1 MPCSNRETGKNKNME
16 QKLRESEARFESI
29 LVSAMDAIITID
41 EGHRIVLFNPAAER
55 MFGYAAAEAIG
66 QSIDLLLPQE
76 SRANH
81 GEHISRFG
89 AGAIANRQMR
99 SSTIVVGMRAGGEIF
114 PIEAAISQVK
124 TATQTLYTAIVR
136 DITERKRTQ
145 DALQQAV
152 DDVELFIYS
161 AAHDLRTP
169 LRGINGFSAILAS
182 DYADRLDATALGYLK
197 RIQAA
202 ASRMWVVMDELQ
214 ALAHAGSA
222 DLRRQAVDL
231 SAMVQALAAAY
242 KAADP
247 QRQVELAIAPGVVAN
262 ADPAWLHIALDN
274 LFGNAWKFT
283 ATREVAKIEFGL
295 TMAEGR
301 PAYFVRDNGV
311 GFDPAFSGKLFQ
323 QFQRLHTDKEYEGS
337 GVGLA
342 IVARVIRRHGGCTWA
357 EGAVGHGATFYFT
370 LG

>member
-1 MPCSNRETGKNKNME
+1 ME

-41 EGHRIVLFNPAAER
+41 ESHRIVLFNPAAER
-55 MFGYAAAEAIG
+55 MFGYSAAEAIG
-66 QSIDLLLPQE
+66 QSIDRLLPQE
-76 SRANH
+76 SRAKH
-81 GEHISRFG
+81 GEHINRFG
-89 AGAIANRQMR
+89 TGSIANRQMR
-99 SSTIVVGMRAGGEIF
+99 LSTVVTGMRAGGEIF
-114 PIEAAISQVK
+114 PIEAAISHVK
-124 TATQTLYTAIVR
+124 TATQTLYTAVVR
-136 DITERKRTQ
+136 DITERRRTQ

-182 DYADRLDATALGYLK
+182 EYADKLDATALGYLK

-202 ASRMWVVMDELQ
+202 TSRMWSVMDDLQ
-214 ALAHAGSA
+214 ALARAGRA
-222 DLRRQAVDL
+222 DLRRQEVDL
-231 SAMVQALAAAY
+231 SAMAHAVAATF

-247 QRQVELAIAPGVVAN
+247 ERRVELAIAPGVVAS
-262 ADPAWLHIALDN
+262 ADPAWLHIVLDN
-274 LFGNAWKFT
+274 LLGNAWKFT
-283 ATREVAKIEFGL
+283 ATREAAKIGFGL
-295 TMAEGR
+295 TTVEGR

-311 GFDPAFSGKLFQ
+311 GFDPAFSGKLFE

-342 IVARVIRRHGGCTWA
+342 IVARVIRRHGGRTWA